1 MPINKTNKKKDG
13 KQGYRVRVNYTDA
26 NGKSHQIERTAYGA
40 NEARILEMQLINDFK
55 SQSVVPGNMTVNALY
70 DEYIKSKTREVRE
83 STLNKTKQIL
93 KIHILPHLKNVS
105 LDKLT
110 KAKLQDWKTTISEK
124 GLSTVTMQNI
134 YGELRSMLNFAVQM
148 EYIPQNPLTTLGNF
162 KNVYFEMPEEKIQF
176 YTPKEF
182 KKFIAVAKE
191 SAVTITDWGYYVFFS
206 IAYYTGMRKGEI
218 NALKWTDLDGDIL
231 HVRRSV
237 AQKIKGKD
245 LVETPPK
252 NRTSFRDV
260 QAPAPLMEILKE
272 HKLRQSQADNFSES
286 FRICGGISCLRDTS
300 IENKNKK
307 FAEAAGL
314 HHIRIHDFRHSHASL
329 LANEGINIQE
339 IAKRLG
345 HSNIEM
351 TWNTYSHLYPRENE
365 RAIKILN
372 KIK

>member
-1 MPINKTNKKKDG
+1 MPIYKTSKKKDG
-13 KQGYRVRVNYTDA
+13 KQGYRVRVNYTDS
-26 NGKSHQIERTAYGA
+26 NGVSRQVERTAYGSA
-40 NEARILEMQLINDFK
+40 EARFLEMRLINELKDGTAP
-55 SQSVVPGNMTVNALY
+55 QSLTIQALY
-70 DEYIKSKTREVRE
+70 DEYIKNKTHEVRE
-83 STLNKTKQIL
+83 STLNKTRQIL
-93 KIHILPHLKNVS
+93 KLHVLPQLADVR

-110 KAKLQDWKTTISEK
+110 KARLQEWKSTIAEK
-124 GLSTVTMQNI
+124 NLSTITRQNI
-134 YGELRSMLNFAVQM
+134 YGELRSMLNYAVQL
-148 EYIPQNPLTTLGNF
+148 EYIPGNPLTTLGNF
-162 KNVYFEMPEEKIQF
+162 KNAYFEMPEEKIQF
-176 YTPKEF
+176 YTPEEF
-182 KKFIAVAKE
+182 KSYIKAAKDA
-191 SAVTITDWGYYVFFS
+191 AVTLTDWGYYVFFN

-218 NALKWTDLDGDIL
+218 NSLRWSDLDGDIL

-245 LVETPPK
+245 VVETPPK
-252 NRTSFRDV
+252 NRTSFRDI
-260 QAPAPLMEILKE
+260 QAPIPLMEILTE
-272 HKLRQSQADNFSES
+272 HKERQRKVDGFSEA

-300 IENKNKK
+300 IENRNKR
-307 FAEAAGL
+307 FAELAEL

-365 RAIKILN
+365 RAMKILN

>member
-1 MPINKTNKKKDG
+1 MPIYKTSKKKDG
-13 KQGYRVRVNYTDA
+13 KQGYRVRVNYTDS
-26 NGKSHQIERTAYGA
+26 NGVSHQVERTAYGSSD
-40 NEARILEMQLINDFK
+40 ARFLEMQLINEFK
-55 SQSVVPGNMTVNALY
+55 NGTAPQGLTIQALY
-70 DEYIKSKTREVRE
+70 DEYIKNKAHEVRE

-93 KIHILPHLKNVS
+93 RIHVLPHLSEVR

-110 KAKLQDWKTTISEK
+110 KAMLQDWKSTIAEK
-124 GLSTVTMQNI
+124 GLSTITQQNI
-134 YGELRSMLNFAVQM
+134 YGELRSMLNYALQM
-148 EYIPQNPLTTLGNF
+148 EYIPKNPLIVLGNF
-162 KNVYFEMPEEKIQF
+162 KNIYFEMPEEKIQF
-176 YTPKEF
+176 YTPAEF
-182 KKFIAVAKE
+182 KKYIKAARDT
-191 SAVTITDWGYYVFFS
+191 AVTLTDWGYYVFFS

-218 NALKWTDLDGDIL
+218 NALRWSDLDGDIL

-245 LVETPPK
+245 VVETPPK
-252 NRTSFRDV
+252 NRTSFRDI
-260 QAPAPLMEILKE
+260 QAPLPLMEILKE
-272 HKLRQSQADNFSES
+272 HKNRQSQTTGFTED
-286 FRICGGISCLRDTS
+286 FRICGGISCLKDTS

-307 FAEAAGL
+307 FAELAGL

-365 RAIKILN
+365 RAMKILN